1 MIARLRAG
9 LPYKALEDVVKTL
22 GMSREEVA
30 RALGISP
37 RTLIRR
43 KQERRL
49 SLVESERVARLK
61 KLLDRAEEI
70 FENREYA
77 VNWMK
82 GRIPA
87 LGMAIP
93 LSLLDTE
100 TGAREVERVLG
111 RIEHGV
117 FS

>member
-49 SLVESERVARLK
+49 SLVESERVARSK